1 MTKIKVNQV
10 RAADR
15 SINVDMNPLDGG
27 NFLPYLKV
35 EVSANIQNTSLS
47 SSGTAPAPPQ
57 SVTVAVSFGGAAWV
71 KGSSLDYTI
80 TAVYLSSDNV
90 NWELFTGTLVDGSG
104 TAVVLQHLV

>member
-15 SINVDMNPLDGG
+15 SISIDMSPLDGG
-27 NFLPYLKV
+27 NFPPYLKV
-35 EVSANIQNTSLS
+35 EVSANIQNTNLS
-47 SSGTAPAPPQ
+47 SSGAAPASPQ
-57 SVTVAVSFGGAAWV
+57 SVIVTVSFSGSAWLR
-71 KGSSLDYTI
+71 GSSLNYTI

-104 TAVVLQHLV
+104 TTVVS